1 MRRHHLEL
9 VPVPK
14 KKLSVKVVVGFG
26 WDKQTSSRGLGP
38 PALKRVGSSERS
50 FFLLFL
56 YLLTTT
62 PGADIPHVRL
72 ANGVHAP
79 CQVPHRQ

>member
-1 MRRHHLEL
+1 MRRHHLKL

-14 KKLSVKVVVGFG
+14 KKKVVVGFG

-38 PALKRVGSSERS
+38 PARAF

-79 CQVPHRQ
+79 CQVLHRQ